1 MLRVKLHYGTLAE
14 RNEGN
19 LCAVLDI
26 AYAKQGLMSD
36 YLVSLTVRS
45 GGLTAPAMVA
55 NYPRWSG
62 SLWDLVARALGA
74 ALYGPG
80 PIPPADKPDR
90 RCAYATRLCAA
101 IEGADAQRSGMLL
114 GTASI
119 EQADGQRGRYV
130 VTLNE
135 DIMGARSGRF
145 EFGTKRLNPAELL
158 FRGACHALYGA
169 DTLGPRP
176 ALIVPPLLKVNGE
189 DHFDVQA
196 LAEPALTGFKRYL
209 ARRYPTARELALARA
224 EDYAQ
229 FLAQS

>member
-36 YLVSLTVRS
+36 YLVSLTVRN
-45 GGLTAPAMVA
+45 GGLTEPAMVA

-80 PIPPADKPDR
+80 SIPPADKPDR

-101 IEGADAQRSGMLL
+101 IEGADAKRSGLLL

-119 EQADGQRGRYV
+119 EQADGQRGRYA
-130 VTLNE
+130 VTLGE

-145 EFGTKRLNPAELL
+145 EFGAKRLNPAELL
-158 FRGACHALYGA
+158 FRGACHALYGV

-209 ARRYPTARELALARA
+209 ARRYPTAQELALARA